1 MTDSWKILSWDFVL
15 DNNNNANLIGFF
27 NPTSNLLQLLQVNNN
42 TLFVTLSDT
51 SSDKLDNK
59 SFTAIFDKKTDSDQ
73 YSLCLKGVPFSS
85 ELKSGK
91 FCLMPSYVNKSVSK
105 TDTLND
111 DTLNDDVHTDD
122 VHTVD
127 TDNKNAKDTSGM
139 NLTQLGLVG
148 GILATGTILFIFG
161 ARYMLSRN

>member
-1 MTDSWKILSWDFVL
+1 MTDSWKILNWDFVL
-15 DNNNNANLIGFF
+15 DKNNNANLIGFF

-73 YSLCLKGVPFSS
+73 YSLCLKGIPFSS
-85 ELKSGK
+85 DLKSGK
-91 FCLMPSYVNKSVSK
+91 FSLMPSYVNKSVSK
-105 TDTLND
+105 KDDSHTDDGHTDDNTND
-111 DTLNDDVHTDD
+111 DTN
-122 VHTVD
+122 
-127 TDNKNAKDTSGM
+127 DNKNSKDISGM

-148 GILATGTILFIFG
+148 GILATGTLLFIFG
-161 ARYMLSRN
+161 ARHMLSRN

>member
-59 SFTAIFDKKTDSDQ
+59 CFTAIFDKKTDSDQ

-85 ELKSGK
+85 DLKSGK
-91 FCLMPSYVNKSVSK
+91 FCLMPSYVNKSLS
-105 TDTLND
+105 NIES
-111 DTLNDDVHTDD
+111 
-122 VHTVD
+122 
-127 TDNKNAKDTSGM
+127 NAF
-139 NLTQLGLVG
+139 
-148 GILATGTILFIFG
+148 FIIWI
-161 ARYMLSRN
+161 SSI

>member
-1 MTDSWKILSWDFVL
+1 MTDSWKILNWDFVL
-15 DNNNNANLIGFF
+15 DKNNKSNLIGFF
-27 NPTSNLLQLLQVNNN
+27 NPTANLLQLLQVNNN

-51 SSDKLDNK
+51 SSPTLDNK

-105 TDTLND
+105 TD
-111 DTLNDDVHTDD
+111 DTLNDDVTDNTLNTDD
-122 VHTVD
+122 VN
-127 TDNKNAKDTSGM
+127 NKNSKDTSGM

-148 GILATGTILFIFG
+148 GILATGTILCIFG